1 MDEIC
6 SRSAGRVLK
15 PASQSLVRRKS
26 SSTRSPLLAFLG
38 LSLENLESR
47 AIGPDVLA
55 CALAGARGLGR
66 PRAAIAIAHSLTH
79 SLTHSLSLSVLHTLL
94 CRFDQCPR
102 IRRQFC
108 VCRYRKRTTK
118 QTSWAISAGNAAPA
132 RPRAQNPRRRRMT
145 PAAPV
150 RREAPRPG
158 LVVCFHLTTNPSHP
172 PAAIRAGA
180 QQHVK
185 RERES
190 RDGRSEPGFCRL
202 GRRTGRGRRR
212 RDGRQGLCRVRR
224 VPVGQRPDHVRGVF
238 RLTASVL

>member
-1 MDEIC
+1 MQGCEPIRGTRCATERGRVEHAPMDEIC

-66 PRAAIAIAHSLTH
+66 PRAAIAIAHSLTR
-79 SLTHSLSLSVLHTLL
+79 SLTRSLAHTHTLSLSVLHTLL

-118 QTSWAISAGNAAPA
+118 QTSLGNQCRQRRTRTPQSTESSEEEDDAGCACTKRSTP
-132 RPRAQNPRRRRMT
+132 PWPRRLLSSHHQ
-145 PAAPV
+145 PV
-150 RREAPRPG
+150 SPTRG
-158 LVVCFHLTTNPSHP
+158 HTC
-172 PAAIRAGA
+172 
-180 QQHVK
+180 
-185 RERES
+185 
-190 RDGRSEPGFCRL
+190 RSSA
-202 GRRTGRGRRR
+202 T
-212 RDGRQGLCRVRR
+212 RQ
-224 VPVGQRPDHVRGVF
+224 
-238 RLTASVL
+238 T